1 MKKKLLNF
9 SKNLI
14 IVLGLVVVL
23 MLFFT
28 TRSYAASQNLAHI
41 MRETISDWYRVV
53 RNLSISIYSIGYLL
67 ICLHLLTNNTP
78 EKLKIFKESLAR
90 FFIMFAVIFFLHYIM
105 LLIITINQE
114 GISIAKNVG
123 IKLSGI
129 DASTPQEYDL
139 YETAL
144 SKAYEIAAVPGFI
157 GLIMYFLLI
166 FYTYKFVIFYV
177 KRYINIIVLILISP
191 IIFVIST
198 IKKILIGINDGWIRK
213 WTKEFIFNVIIQTIQ
228 AILYATFIGVVLRLS
243 DNDETLIGAL
253 LALII
258 FGVILKIDTYIRK
271 IFNAVGGSTS
281 IRGSRALSLANSA
294 FSKAEGAI
302 TEFGKNVKNEG
313 FGNAVKKDFNNTKFD
328 FKRGLNS
335 IGQKASHV
343 KSEFK
348 DLNNI
353 LDGQRVKENLTG
365 DEIIREYHNIENPEG
380 LEKLRQGVQ
389 GKILQVEATVVGGID
404 KIKGIGKYS
413 SNKLHEI
420 YNSLDTFKKKKLSEI
435 NQEFKYMVN
444 DITND
449 IEKVKRIP
457 SILKKFKKKQKYI
470 RTSDGINLDVA
481 NSMMLVVD
489 TDVDPKEIIEELKK
503 EYGEGVDASAF
514 IFNNLGAQ
522 AFLSEEVGS
531 SALGLSVLAED
542 NYEKLAEHKVDD
554 LVGKKRPKKRK
565 LKKATNMRSRRAV
578 KKAAKTV
585 KKSENTNKVYKF
597 SRFNPDTARKITNRL
612 LKKSREQNRYLIV
625 LTKTYEDVQMGKLT
639 LARRAVKSASK
650 DINYNMKMTRKKFTK
665 SIRKIKLSQRAAVAQ
680 YKETVRKTRR
690 IEMANEVADRAMT
703 AKNTIRLGF
712 KRIDNMTP
720 GQIGLRKMIKSGLA
734 YQVSDDLVIVKKD
747 NTEEK
752 IKATGLFKP
761 EENEVIQF
769 VISEEGK
776 IIPQIVTVDGK
787 IVKPAVTE
795 DGKVIGF
802 LNNSLGVVPTKKKVK
817 NLLEQFEVIAKD
829 YVETSEKQLDKKS
842 KVKTKNVIFENNQ
855 ANEKINKLLQQIILV
870 VQDYAVEQP
879 KKKGKNTSPEV
890 TEIDEKSKKLLQ
902 KFLEVAKV
910 YMNDS
915 SEQSESNISENVKT
929 NKNVEMKVPEQANKK
944 VLKLLKQLL
953 VASENY
959 VEQVNVEEKAQE
971 EFDNEKGTLEEKKLR
986 KQQKIIDLLKPKET
1000 AYSSEGAVSQ
1010 VESRKAA
1017 YSSEGTVSQVE
1028 SREIAYNSEEAV
1040 SQVEPIENEVKSESS
1055 LDKVVQ
1061 RIINLEGNIVE
1072 QVVNSDNTVE
1082 TESYNIVTNVNNETL
1097 VQQISEVITNEDLGL
1112 EEDVSAEEKVQKFE
1126 NLLQDLKT
1134 QPLLEQVL
1142 QTTPEEEN
1150 ELDEII
1156 LSSAIE
1162 ANVPKLKYLDYNDDE
1177 DAKRLAVQN
1186 MVSKGIITSEEAE
1199 DDDILGNTL
1208 DILNDR
1214 VKALASEKSDVLVDK
1229 VAEMEY
1235 IKFVEDSINLEGFNR
1250 EHHPTDE
1257 QKVDIE
1263 AKTEEFSDLL
1273 MNLAKERIDQITK
1286 VPVEIIKETID
1297 ATHEVLK
1304 NAEEGIKTPEEI
1316 AREEAEKQYKKELEK
1331 AEKKWAKRNNKK
1343 AEKDI
1348 YERVKNQG
1356 KNSNEASDETVKIT
1370 LKFFGNVKN
1379 QGQSVVLSNKNSIK
1393 DFYDKADKLDG
1404 SDLKKTQE
1412 RFLQVYGGKL
1422 NELQLTPFS
1431 FAKCPVEVMDGWSI
1445 YVVSVKED
1453 VTEDEKVREKIV
1465 EPIEES
1471 VEELIDRY
1479 IYDLRRTFTKFVEEN
1494 EIDSFDTLHQNPT
1507 LLQTLN
1513 RKIRTILFRRGEPD
1527 STVKSTEIVNNLHK
1541 DVRFRNVLKEV
1552 NDEISTKKFA
1562 EERVR
1567 KAKERM
1573 EIKSKEEAE
1582 KEASNRISKKEIE
1595 NDKKRQKEKL
1605 AEQVF
1610 DEMTRQ
1616 EEKVVMVNPDL
1627 QNLLEQLNE
1636 NKVYIEVGET
1646 KSKKKD
1652 VMRFQY

>member
-41 MRETISDWYRVV
+41 MRETISSWYRVV

-78 EKLKIFKESLAR
+78 EKLKTFKESLAR

-105 LLIITINQE
+105 LFIIMINQE

-123 IKLSGI
+123 IKFSGI
-129 DASTPQEYDL
+129 DANTPEEYDL

-144 SKAYEIAAVPGFI
+144 SKSYEIAAVPGFI

-198 IKKILIGINDGWIRK
+198 IKKILIGINDGWIRR

-228 AILYATFIGVVLRLS
+228 AIFYATFIGLVLRLS

-258 FGVILKIDTYIRK
+258 FGVILKIDTYVRK

-281 IRGSRALSLANSA
+281 IKSTNALSVASSIAAGTGKTVVN
-294 FSKAEGAI
+294 
-302 TEFGKNVKNEG
+302 FGKNVKKNG
-313 FGNAVKKDFNNTKFD
+313 FGNAVKNDFNNTKIN
-328 FKRGLNS
+328 FKRGLNRV
-335 IGQKASHV
+335 GQKASHV

-353 LDGQRVKENLTG
+353 LDGQRVKRNLTG

-389 GKILQVEATVVGGID
+389 GKVLKVEETVVGGIN
-404 KIKGIGKYS
+404 KIKKIGKYS
-413 SNKLHEI
+413 TDKLHEI
-420 YNSLDTFKKKKLSEI
+420 YNSLDKFKKKKLSEI

-444 DITND
+444 DVTND
-449 IEKVKRIP
+449 IEKIKRIP

-470 RTSDGINLDVA
+470 RTSDGINLDVS

-489 TDVDPKEIIEELKK
+489 TDVDPKKIIEELKK
-503 EYGEGVDASAF
+503 QYGEGVDASAF

-531 SALGLSVLAED
+531 SVMGLSVLAED
-542 NYEKLAEHKVDD
+542 NYEKLAEHKIDD

-565 LKKATNMRSRRAV
+565 LKKATNMRSKIAV
-578 KKAAKTV
+578 KNATKTV

-625 LTKTYEDVQMGKLT
+625 LTKTYEDVQLGRLT
-639 LARRAVKSASK
+639 CAGRVVKSVGK

-665 SIRKIKLSQRAAVAQ
+665 TIKKIKLSQKVAIAQ
-680 YKETVRKTRR
+680 YKEIVRKTRR

-747 NTEEK
+747 NIEEK
-752 IKATGLFKP
+752 VKATGLFKP
-761 EENEVIQF
+761 KENEVVQF

-776 IIPQIVTVDGK
+776 LIPQIVTVDGK
-787 IVKPAVTE
+787 IVKPAITE
-795 DGKVIGF
+795 DGKLIGF
-802 LNNSLGVVPTKKKVK
+802 LNNSVELVPPKQKVK
-817 NLLEQFEVIAKD
+817 NLL
-829 YVETSEKQLDKKS
+829 KQ
-842 KVKTKNVIFENNQ
+842 
-855 ANEKINKLLQQIILV
+855 IN
-870 VQDYAVEQP
+870 D
-879 KKKGKNTSPEV
+879 
-890 TEIDEKSKKLLQ
+890 
-902 KFLEVAKV
+902 
-910 YMNDS
+910 
-915 SEQSESNISENVKT
+915 
-929 NKNVEMKVPEQANKK
+929 
-944 VLKLLKQLL
+944 
-953 VASENY
+953 
-959 VEQVNVEEKAQE
+959 EEKVQE
-971 EFDNEKGTLEEKKLR
+971 EFDNEQGTLEEKKLR
-986 KQQKIIDLLKPKET
+986 KQQKTIEQRNLLKSKET
-1000 AYSSEGAVSQ
+1000 VAQ
-1010 VESRKAA
+1010 VESIATD
-1017 YSSEGTVSQVE
+1017 YS
-1028 SREIAYNSEEAV
+1028 SEEAV
-1040 SQVEPIENEVKSESS
+1040 AQIEPIETEVRSETS

-1061 RIINLEGNIVE
+1061 RIVNLEGNIVE

-1112 EEDVSAEEKVQKFE
+1112 SKDVSVEEKVQKFE
-1126 NLLQDLKT
+1126 DLLQDLKT

-1162 ANVPKLKYLDYNDDE
+1162 AKVPKLKYLDYNADE
-1177 DAKRLAVQN
+1177 DAKRLAVQD
-1186 MVSKGIITSEEAE
+1186 MVSKGVLTSEEAE

-1208 DILNDR
+1208 NILNDR
-1214 VKALASEKSDVLVDK
+1214 VKSLASEKNDVLIDK

-1250 EHHPTDE
+1250 EHHSTDE

-1273 MNLAKERIDQITK
+1273 MNLAKERMNQITK
-1286 VPVEIIKETID
+1286 VPVGIIKETID
-1297 ATHEVLK
+1297 ATQEVLK
-1304 NAEEGIKTPEEI
+1304 NAEEGIKTPEEL
-1316 AREEAEKQYKKELEK
+1316 AQEKAEKQFKKELEK

-1348 YERVKNQG
+1348 YEKVKNQG
-1356 KNSNEASDETVKIT
+1356 KKSNDETVKIT

-1404 SDLKKTQE
+1404 SDLKKTQK

-1422 NELQLTPFS
+1422 EELQLISFS
-1431 FAKCPVEVMDGWSI
+1431 FAKCPVEAMDGWSI

-1453 VTEDEKVREKIV
+1453 VTEDEKVRE
-1465 EPIEES
+1465 EIEES

-1479 IYDLRRTFTKFVEEN
+1479 FYDLRRTFTKFIEEN
-1494 EIDSFDTLHQNPT
+1494 EIDSFDTLHQDPT
-1507 LLQTLN
+1507 LLQDLN

-1527 STVKSTEIVNNLHK
+1527 STIKSTEIVNNLHK
-1541 DVRFRNVLKEV
+1541 DVRFINVLKEV

-1562 EERVR
+1562 KERVR

-1595 NDKKRQKEKL
+1595 NDKKHQKEKL